1 MALASP
7 THAEHR
13 VRLKSRVVMEQ
24 IEISQGP
31 EMHRRQIELPDGR
44 YLLFF
49 TFDTTEDENEP
60 GTGSEVEIAA
70 NT

>member
-1 MALASP
+1 
-7 THAEHR
+7 
-13 VRLKSRVVMEQ
+13 MEQ